1 MMASTSLIFC
11 KNWLPKP
18 SPLLAPLTKPA
29 ISTNSI
35 AVGMM
40 FSVLHNFARI
50 GKRSSGTSTTPIL
63 GSIVQ
68 NG

>member
-1 MMASTSLIFC
+1 MLC
-11 KNWLPKP
+11 KNWFPNP
-18 SPLLAPLTKPA
+18 SPLLAPFTRPA

-35 AVGMM
+35 AVGITS
-40 FSVLHNFARI
+40 SVLHNFAKI
-50 GKRSSGTSTTPIL
+50 SKRSSGTVTTPTL